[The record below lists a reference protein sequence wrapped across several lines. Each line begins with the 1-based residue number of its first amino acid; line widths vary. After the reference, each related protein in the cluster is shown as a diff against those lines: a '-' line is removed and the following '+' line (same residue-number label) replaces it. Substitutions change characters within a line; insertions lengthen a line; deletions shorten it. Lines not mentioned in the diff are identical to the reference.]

1 MRQCWCLP
9 KKRRQRHFIARI
21 PGGYG
26 GKAKEYVTGRI
37 INLSSIVGQG
47 RQHRSDELGGVQVW
61 PARVDHEHGA
71 GGRLPAQTL
80 PASSACI
87 ATEMVR
93 AIPDK
98 IRDNFCDKIPING
111 FGEQRRSAHVAHFLA
126 ADASSYSPARS
137 ERQEWTCKRSS
148 IA

>member
-9 KKRRQRHFIARI
+9 KKRCQRHFTARI

-111 FGEQRRSAHVAHFLA
+111 FGEPEEIGPRRAFPGRGRVVVLTSQVG
-126 ADASSYSPARS
+126 ASRMDM
-137 ERQEWTCKRSS
+137 
-148 IA
+148 